1 MMMSPLLKVRSPTR
15 QGFGQNSAESA
26 QLPGFFAPPCKP
38 GCARRSDNRKGMENP
53 KIPQVARS
61 FVDLSKNNQ
70 LSESDQHSDGCG
82 FA

>member
-61 FVDLSKNNQ
+61 FAVTALNS
-70 LSESDQHSDGCG
+70 
-82 FA
+82 